1 MELVP
6 LVNRFITART
16 ADGRAQRTLD
26 DYRRVLDP
34 FIQWCLKHSVSLDGI
49 TRETIREYVAYLR
62 SKSWK
67 ENTVGIHIR
76 NLRAFLRWLSD
87 EGYTSNN
94 LALAVKA
101 PKMFGRLE
109 IPITPDEIQAL
120 LGTCNS
126 GNFNDVRDRALILL
140 MADTGLRTGEIV
152 QLQMGNW
159 KSEPGND
166 GSYLL
171 VYAPK
176 TQKNR
181 YAILGKWAT
190 DALVTYMDWR
200 EGYPGDASLFC
211 QGDGRPLKP
220 RAIGSIM
227 WRRGKKAGL
236 ERCRTHPHIFR
247 KAFVTGAL
255 DNGMDPERVRVLA
268 GWTTMAM
275 MAFYADSALG
285 RLKAAHKRAGPV
297 DLMNLR
303 L

>member
-1 MELVP
+1 MEIKDAIKLFVQ
-6 LVNRFITART
+6 ART
-16 ADGRAQRTLD
+16 ADGRAPRTIQ
-26 DYRRVLDP
+26 DYYRVLDP
-34 FIQWCLKHSVSLDGI
+34 FAEWIAEQPQQVLARDM
-49 TRETIREYVAYLR
+49 IREYVAHLR
-62 SKSWK
+62 SKNWR
-67 ENTVGIHIR
+67 EGTVAIHIR
-76 NLRAFLRWLSD
+76 NLRTFLRWMHD
-87 EGYTSNN
+87 EGYTDYN
-94 LALAVKA
+94 LAASVKA
-101 PKMFGRLE
+101 PRMSSRLE
-109 IPITPDEIQAL
+109 IPITPNEIQAL
-120 LGTCNS
+120 LETCNS

-190 DALVTYMDWR
+190 DALVAYMDWH
-200 EGYPGDASLFC
+200 EGPPGDAPLFC

-220 RAIGSIM
+220 RSIGSIM

-275 MAFYADSALG
+275 MAFYTDSALG
-285 RLKAAHKRAGPV
+285 RLRAAHKRAGPV